1 MDHPDE
7 RRLLDSQPSVAGAY
21 TAWTTAGVA
30 LREAVGN
37 RTRQSTR
44 DVGCAVPYRPR
55 AIMHVALLA
64 SARSFRRF
72 G

>member
-30 LREAVGN
+30 LGEAVGN
-37 RTRQSTR
+37 RRGNQHVMWAVRCRTDRVQS
-44 DVGCAVPYRPR
+44 C
-55 AIMHVALLA
+55 M
-64 SARSFRRF
+64 
-72 G
+72 